1 MKSFIRWKLFVSELN
16 WSWSLVKDVWVV
28 IPEVFFTLVLRN
40 LSSVFDDWNLTPVKN
55 NDLDK
60 GESKQT
66 SLKLSTIDDE
76 TMSSS
81 ESHQLIFF
89 SFFSFTATYRTIKR
103 LWSRGAFSNSSQLI
117 SHQSS
122 ADIKLLSSLYRDH
135 RLLSVGIERQHL
147 LSLINQSRK
156 QMQRRFSKPHEK
168 MLSDSL
174 I

>member
-40 LSSVFDDWNLTPVKN
+40 QSSVFDDWNLTPVKN
-55 NDLDK
+55 DDLDK
-60 GESKQT
+60 GESKQS

-89 SFFSFTATYRTIKR
+89 
-103 LWSRGAFSNSSQLI
+103 
-117 SHQSS
+117 
-122 ADIKLLSSLYRDH
+122 LSSLLQLHIEPLKDFEVAVRFLIHLNWSLIKAQLTLNCCH
-135 RLLSVGIERQHL
+135 RYIEIIVFSLSVSNDNIC
-147 LSLINQSRK
+147 SVS
-156 QMQRRFSKPHEK
+156 
-168 MLSDSL
+168 
-174 I
+174 